1 MFKNRITDLFQIQY
15 PIIQAGMIWCS
26 GWELASAVSNAGGL
40 GIIGAGSMYPQV
52 LDEHIIKCKN
62 ATNKNFAVN
71 LPLLYPDIDKHIETI
86 IKHQVPIV
94 FTSAGNPKTW
104 TSILQK
110 ENIKVVHVVS
120 SVKFALKCQ
129 DAGVDAIVAEGFEAG
144 GHNGREETTTLC
156 LIPAVRNA
164 INIPLIAAGGIASGR
179 AMLACFALGADA
191 VQVGSRF
198 VTSKESS
205 AHENFK
211 NAIIQANEGD
221 TQLTLKEL
229 TPVRLLKNDFY
240 KQLQN
245 AYEQCASK
253 EELEKILGR
262 ARAKK
267 GMFEGDMTDGELEIG
282 QVSAYIDEVK
292 GAGEIVKEIWE
303 EFLDVKKSL
312 SLL

>member
-1 MFKNRITDLFQIQY
+1 
-15 PIIQAGMIWCS
+15 
-26 GWELASAVSNAGGL
+26 
-40 GIIGAGSMYPQV
+40 
-52 LDEHIIKCKN
+52 
-62 ATNKNFAVN
+62 
-71 LPLLYPDIDKHIETI
+71 
-86 IKHQVPIV
+86 
-94 FTSAGNPKTW
+94 
-104 TSILQK
+104 
-110 ENIKVVHVVS
+110 
-120 SVKFALKCQ
+120 
-129 DAGVDAIVAEGFEAG
+129 
-144 GHNGREETTTLC
+144 
-156 LIPAVRNA
+156 
-164 INIPLIAAGGIASGR
+164 
-179 AMLACFALGADA
+179 MLACFALGADA

-253 EELEKILGR
+253 DELEKILGR

-292 GAGEIVKEIWE
+292 GAGDIVKEIWD